1 MKKVV
6 MLGLL
11 VSVLILMSGCT
22 KDYSGTPQPA
32 TPSPATTMAAPAT
45 EASLGVET
53 LIKVEHTKFTPP
65 ALTIEKGTVVAW
77 KNMNEM
83 NHPISSEGLFDSG
96 SLGLNQEY
104 SYIFKGA
111 GTFTVLNKA
120 HGVTMS
126 VTVTG

>member
-32 TPSPATTMAAPAT
+32 TPSP

-104 SYIFKGA
+104 SYIFKDA

>member
-1 MKKVV
+1 

-11 VSVLILMSGCT
+11 VIVLILMSGCT
-22 KDYSGTPQPA
+22 KDYSGAPQPA
-32 TPSPATTMAAPAT
+32 TPSPATTKAAPSPD
-45 EASLGVET
+45 ASLGVET
-53 LIKVEHTKFTPP
+53 LVKVEHTKFTPP
-65 ALTIEKGTVVAW
+65 ALKIEKGTLVTW

-83 NHPISSEGLFDSG
+83 NHPISTDGLFDSG
-96 SLGLNQEY
+96 ALGLDQEY
-104 SYIFKGA
+104 SYTFKDA